1 MWITG
6 NMLDVGNGIKPE
18 NTVFLQEEGMSSGGL
33 DLQDCGAKR
42 DTLKAAG
49 CKIIELASKK
59 IQSQGKMIT
68 TAEA

>member
-49 CKIIELASKK
+49 C
-59 IQSQGKMIT
+59 
-68 TAEA
+68 